1 MCMYKEAAAAAAAGS
16 CYTQTGQAGPKG
28 EGFRGTQN
36 PLSVYMSARNFKHR
50 LTGLMRRTST

>member
-1 MCMYKEAAAAAAAGS
+1 MYKEAAAAAAGS

-36 PLSVYMSARNFKHR
+36 PLSVNMPARNFKHR

>member
-1 MCMYKEAAAAAAAGS
+1 MYKEAAAAGS
-16 CYTQTGQAGPKG
+16 CYTQTGAGPKG

-36 PLSVYMSARNFKHR
+36 PLSVYMSAKNFKHR

>member
-1 MCMYKEAAAAAAAGS
+1 MYKEAAAAAGS

-36 PLSVYMSARNFKHR
+36 PLSVYMPARNFKQ
-50 LTGLMRRTST
+50 TDWFDEEN